1 MENGC
6 HSAIFSQVN
15 PKINSVVHDPTG
27 FYENCLRTFCLI
39 SVTDRQT
46 NPRTEAII
54 ASLTHG
60 YL

>member
-54 ASLTHG
+54 TSLTHG